1 MRIRWRILACL
12 CLGGLLVWFLA
23 DAGAVR
29 DSVAE
34 ALALCAR
41 SVVPSLFPF
50 LVASSALLALGFGEL
65 AAPWLAG
72 LMEPLFRVPG
82 AGSAALVLGLVGG
95 YPIGAKT
102 AADLYR
108 ENLVSREEAERLLAF
123 WDMEWESETA
133 FTCRLNR
140 RDYYALRRAVK
151 QLDCRLT
158 VVRKEG
164 VPFFLGRFR
173 RRHALLAGLTLCSA
187 LLFFGS
193 FFIWDFTVEGNQ
205 RVTDEE
211 ILRALQRQGV
221 GIGTFGISLDT
232 EDIRNH
238 VLLEIPELLW
248 ITVNVSGCRAYVEVR
263 ERVEAP
269 EPVDEREPT
278 NVVARRDGLILDIQ
292 AMDGVRCVLPGTSV
306 EAGELLISGVE
317 DTETV
322 GARVLTG
329 MGKAEARTWYTLSTV
344 MPLTVAEKQY
354 TGEEKQ
360 GYSLVFGTNRV
371 KFFLNS
377 SIGTGNYDKITE
389 RTQWSLFGLPLPV
402 TFVKETF
409 RFYETVPA
417 EVSAAQAE
425 SRGEAILTDY
435 LHTLVDPYGTVSSTL
450 CTSRREGDGLLVTL
464 TAECVEEIGRA
475 VPIYTDPTEES
486 GG

>member
-1 MRIRWRILACL
+1 MLKELINRARGQVWLRVTCPYPERVLNL
-12 CLGGLLVWFLA
+12 C
-23 DAGAVR
+23 
-29 DSVAE
+29 S
-34 ALALCAR
+34 AR
-41 SVVPSLFPF
+41 
-50 LVASSALLALGFGEL
+50 
-65 AAPWLAG
+65 
-72 LMEPLFRVPG
+72 
-82 AGSAALVLGLVGG
+82 
-95 YPIGAKT
+95 K
-102 AADLYR
+102 
-108 ENLVSREEAERLLAF
+108 LAF
-123 WDMEWESETA
+123 WDLEWEGAET
-133 FTCRLNR
+133 FTCRMSRGDHRILS
-140 RDYYALRRAVK
+140 RAAEK
-151 QLDCRLT
+151 LDCT
-158 VVRKEG
+158 IEIVRREG
-164 VPFFLGRFR
+164 APYTLAKL
-173 RRHALLAGLTLCSA
+173 RHRQALAAGIAACGAAVLI
-187 LLFFGS
+187 GS
-193 FFIWDFTVEGNQ
+193 FFVWDIQIAGNETVPRE
-205 RVTDEE
+205 V
-211 ILRALQRQGV
+211 ILRSLEKNGVHRGCFGFALNG
-221 GIGTFGISLDT
+221 

-329 MGKAEARTWYTLSTV
+329 MGKVEARTWYTLSTV

>member
-1 MRIRWRILACL
+1 MLKELINRTRGQVWLRVTCPYPERVLNL
-12 CLGGLLVWFLA
+12 C
-23 DAGAVR
+23 
-29 DSVAE
+29 S
-34 ALALCAR
+34 AR
-41 SVVPSLFPF
+41 
-50 LVASSALLALGFGEL
+50 
-65 AAPWLAG
+65 
-72 LMEPLFRVPG
+72 
-82 AGSAALVLGLVGG
+82 
-95 YPIGAKT
+95 K
-102 AADLYR
+102 
-108 ENLVSREEAERLLAF
+108 LAF
-123 WDMEWESETA
+123 WDLEWEGAET
-133 FTCRLNR
+133 FTCRMSRGDHRILS
-140 RDYYALRRAVK
+140 RAAEK
-151 QLDCRLT
+151 LDCT
-158 VVRKEG
+158 IEIVRREG
-164 VPFFLGRFR
+164 APYTLAKL
-173 RRHALLAGLTLCSA
+173 RHRQALAVGIAVCGTAVLI
-187 LLFFGS
+187 GS
-193 FFIWDFTVEGNQ
+193 FFVWDIQIAGNETVPRE
-205 RVTDEE
+205 V
-211 ILRALQRQGV
+211 ILRSLEKNGVHRGCFGFALNG
-221 GIGTFGISLDT
+221 

-329 MGKAEARTWYTLSTV
+329 MGKVEARTWYTLSTV

>member
-1 MRIRWRILACL
+1 MLKEVVNRIQGQVQLRVEAPFPERVLNL
-12 CLGGLLVWFLA
+12 C
-23 DAGAVR
+23 GAR
-29 DSVAE
+29 
-34 ALALCAR
+34 
-41 SVVPSLFPF
+41 
-50 LVASSALLALGFGEL
+50 
-65 AAPWLAG
+65 
-72 LMEPLFRVPG
+72 
-82 AGSAALVLGLVGG
+82 
-95 YPIGAKT
+95 
-102 AADLYR
+102 
-108 ENLVSREEAERLLAF
+108 NLSF
-123 WDMEWESETA
+123 WDVAWESDKA
-133 FTCRLNR
+133 FTCRMSR
-140 RDYYALRRAVK
+140 RDSRTLRRAV
-151 QLDCRLT
+151 QEMDCTVT
-158 VVRKEG
+158 VVGREG
-164 VPFFLGRFR
+164 APYFLLRFR
-173 RRHALLAGLTLCSA
+173 RRYVLLAGLGLCA
-187 LLFFGS
+187 AAMVYGS
-193 FFIWDFTVEGNQ
+193 FFIWDFQVEGNET
-205 RVTDEE
+205 VPDEE
-211 ILRALQRQGV
+211 ILRALEQNGV
-221 GIGTFGISLDT
+221 GIGTFSFSLDP
-232 EDIRNH
+232 EGLRNQ
-238 VLLEIPELLW
+238 VLLEIPELSWL
-248 ITVNVSGCRAYVEVR
+248 TVNVSGCRATVQVR
-263 ERVEAP
+263 ERVKKP
-269 EPVDEREPT
+269 EMVDERTPT
-278 NVVARRDGLILDIQ
+278 NVVARRAGLVLTIQ
-292 AMDGVRCVLPGTSV
+292 STEGVNMVLPGTSV
-306 EAGELLISGVE
+306 EEGQLLISGVE

-329 MGKAEARTWYTLSTV
+329 MGKVEARTWYTLSTV

>member
-1 MRIRWRILACL
+1 M
-12 CLGGLLVWFLA
+12 LL
-23 DAGAVR
+23 AGAV
-29 DSVAE
+29 
-34 ALALCAR
+34 L
-41 SVVPSLFPF
+41 
-50 LVASSALLALGFGEL
+50 
-65 AAPWLAG
+65 
-72 LMEPLFRVPG
+72 
-82 AGSAALVLGLVGG
+82 ALVLMFGG
-95 YPIGAKT
+95 
-102 AADLYR
+102 
-108 ENLVSREEAERLLAF
+108 NLV
-123 WDMEWESETA
+123 
-133 FTCRLNR
+133 
-140 RDYYALRRAVK
+140 
-151 QLDCRLT
+151 
-158 VVRKEG
+158 
-164 VPFFLGRFR
+164 
-173 RRHALLAGLTLCSA
+173 
-187 LLFFGS
+187 
-193 FFIWDFTVEGNQ
+193 IWDFQVSGNDTVPTE
-205 RVTDEE
+205 T
-211 ILRALQRQGV
+211 ILRALEDYGITV
-221 GIGTFGISLDT
+221 GSPGLHIDQETM
-232 EDIRNH
+232 RNH
-238 VLLEIPELLW
+238 VLLEIPELSW
-248 ITVNVSGCRAYVEVR
+248 AAVNVSGCRAYVEVR

-329 MGKAEARTWYTLSTV
+329 MGKVEARTWYTLSTV

>member
-1 MRIRWRILACL
+1 MLKELINRARGQVWLRVTCPYPERVLNL
-12 CLGGLLVWFLA
+12 CS
-23 DAGAVR
+23 VR
-29 DSVAE
+29 
-34 ALALCAR
+34 
-41 SVVPSLFPF
+41 
-50 LVASSALLALGFGEL
+50 
-65 AAPWLAG
+65 
-72 LMEPLFRVPG
+72 
-82 AGSAALVLGLVGG
+82 
-95 YPIGAKT
+95 K
-102 AADLYR
+102 
-108 ENLVSREEAERLLAF
+108 LAF
-123 WDMEWESETA
+123 WDLEWEGAET
-133 FTCRLNR
+133 FTCRMSRGDHRILS
-140 RDYYALRRAVK
+140 RAAEK
-151 QLDCRLT
+151 LDCTLEI
-158 VVRKEG
+158 VRREG
-164 VPFFLGRFR
+164 APYTLAKL
-173 RRHALLAGLTLCSA
+173 RHRQALAVGIAVCGTAVLI
-187 LLFFGS
+187 GS
-193 FFIWDFTVEGNQ
+193 FFVWDIQISGNETVPRE
-205 RVTDEE
+205 V
-211 ILRALQRQGV
+211 ILRSLENNGVHRGCFGFALNG
-221 GIGTFGISLDT
+221 

>member
-1 MRIRWRILACL
+1 MSSTSVIRGQVWLRVTCSYPERVLNL
-12 CLGGLLVWFLA
+12 C
-23 DAGAVR
+23 
-29 DSVAE
+29 S
-34 ALALCAR
+34 AR
-41 SVVPSLFPF
+41 
-50 LVASSALLALGFGEL
+50 
-65 AAPWLAG
+65 
-72 LMEPLFRVPG
+72 
-82 AGSAALVLGLVGG
+82 
-95 YPIGAKT
+95 K
-102 AADLYR
+102 
-108 ENLVSREEAERLLAF
+108 LAF
-123 WDMEWESETA
+123 WDLEWEGAET
-133 FTCRLNR
+133 FTCRMSRGDHRILS
-140 RDYYALRRAVK
+140 RAAEK
-151 QLDCRLT
+151 LDCT
-158 VVRKEG
+158 IEIVRREG
-164 VPFFLGRFR
+164 APYTLAKL
-173 RRHALLAGLTLCSA
+173 RHRQALAVGIAACGAAVLI
-187 LLFFGS
+187 GS
-193 FFIWDFTVEGNQ
+193 FFVWDIQIAGNETVPRE
-205 RVTDEE
+205 V
-211 ILRALQRQGV
+211 ILRSLENNGVHRGCFGFALNG
-221 GIGTFGISLDT
+221 

-238 VLLEIPELLW
+238 VLLEIPELSW
-248 ITVNVSGCRAYVEVR
+248 VAVNVSGCRANVEVR
-263 ERVEAP
+263 ERRTAP
-269 EPVDEREPT
+269 KPLDRKTPC
-278 NVVARRDGLILDIQ
+278 NLVARRDGLVLRVQ
-292 AMDGVRCVLPGTSV
+292 ALGGVPQVMKGMSV
-306 EAGELLISGVE
+306 TEGQLLISGVE

-329 MGKAEARTWYTLSTV
+329 MGKVEARTWYTLSTV

>member
-1 MRIRWRILACL
+1 MLNQIVNRLQGQVRIRVETPFPERVLNL
-12 CLGGLLVWFLA
+12 C
-23 DAGAVR
+23 GAR
-29 DSVAE
+29 
-34 ALALCAR
+34 
-41 SVVPSLFPF
+41 
-50 LVASSALLALGFGEL
+50 
-65 AAPWLAG
+65 
-72 LMEPLFRVPG
+72 
-82 AGSAALVLGLVGG
+82 
-95 YPIGAKT
+95 
-102 AADLYR
+102 
-108 ENLVSREEAERLLAF
+108 NLAF

-269 EPVDEREPT
+269 EPVD
-278 NVVARRDGLILDIQ
+278 D
-292 AMDGVRCVLPGTSV
+292 
-306 EAGELLISGVE
+306 
-317 DTETV
+317 
-322 GARVLTG
+322 RVLTG

>member
-1 MRIRWRILACL
+1 MLNQIVNRLQGQVRIRVETPFPERVLNL
-12 CLGGLLVWFLA
+12 C
-23 DAGAVR
+23 GAR
-29 DSVAE
+29 
-34 ALALCAR
+34 
-41 SVVPSLFPF
+41 
-50 LVASSALLALGFGEL
+50 
-65 AAPWLAG
+65 
-72 LMEPLFRVPG
+72 
-82 AGSAALVLGLVGG
+82 
-95 YPIGAKT
+95 
-102 AADLYR
+102 
-108 ENLVSREEAERLLAF
+108 NLAF

-211 ILRALQRQGV
+211 ILRA
-221 GIGTFGISLDT
+221 
-232 EDIRNH
+232 
-238 VLLEIPELLW
+238 
-248 ITVNVSGCRAYVEVR
+248 
-263 ERVEAP
+263 EAP

-329 MGKAEARTWYTLSTV
+329 MGKVEARTWYTLSTV

>member
-1 MRIRWRILACL
+1 MLNQIVNRLQGQVRIRVETPFPERVLNL
-12 CLGGLLVWFLA
+12 C
-23 DAGAVR
+23 GAR
-29 DSVAE
+29 
-34 ALALCAR
+34 
-41 SVVPSLFPF
+41 
-50 LVASSALLALGFGEL
+50 
-65 AAPWLAG
+65 
-72 LMEPLFRVPG
+72 
-82 AGSAALVLGLVGG
+82 
-95 YPIGAKT
+95 
-102 AADLYR
+102 
-108 ENLVSREEAERLLAF
+108 NLAF

-193 FFIWDFTVEGNQ
+193 FFIWDFTVEGTSGSQ
-205 RVTDEE
+205 TR
-211 ILRALQRQGV
+211 RSCGRCSGRGWGSGPSA
-221 GIGTFGISLDT
+221 SPLDT

-306 EAGELLISGVE
+306 EAG
-317 DTETV
+317 
-322 GARVLTG
+322 GAADLRRGGHGDRGRRVLTG
-329 MGKAEARTWYTLSTV
+329 MGKVEARTWYTLSHSNASDGGGKAVHRRGRNRAT
-344 MPLTVAEKQY
+344 P
-354 TGEEKQ
+354 
-360 GYSLVFGTNRV
+360 LVFGTNRV

-402 TFVKETF
+402 TFVKRRPF
-409 RFYETVPA
+409 VLRDGPRRGLRRPGGRA
-417 EVSAAQAE
+417 EV
-425 SRGEAILTDY
+425 G
-435 LHTLVDPYGTVSSTL
+435 DPH
-450 CTSRREGDGLLVTL
+450 GL
-464 TAECVEEIGRA
+464 
-475 VPIYTDPTEES
+475 PPHS
-486 GG
+486 GGPLRHRQLYPVHFSPGGGTDCW

>member
-1 MRIRWRILACL
+1 MLKELINRVRGQVWLRVTCPYPERVLNL
-12 CLGGLLVWFLA
+12 C
-23 DAGAVR
+23 
-29 DSVAE
+29 S
-34 ALALCAR
+34 AR
-41 SVVPSLFPF
+41 
-50 LVASSALLALGFGEL
+50 
-65 AAPWLAG
+65 
-72 LMEPLFRVPG
+72 
-82 AGSAALVLGLVGG
+82 
-95 YPIGAKT
+95 K
-102 AADLYR
+102 
-108 ENLVSREEAERLLAF
+108 LAF
-123 WDMEWESETA
+123 WDLEWEGTET
-133 FTCRLNR
+133 FTCRMSRGDHRVLS
-140 RDYYALRRAVK
+140 RAAEK
-151 QLDCRLT
+151 LDCT
-158 VVRKEG
+158 IEIVRREG
-164 VPFFLGRFR
+164 APYTLAKL
-173 RRHALLAGLTLCSA
+173 RHRQALAVGIAACGAAVLI
-187 LLFFGS
+187 GS
-193 FFIWDFTVEGNQ
+193 FFVWDIQIAGNETVPRE
-205 RVTDEE
+205 V
-211 ILRALQRQGV
+211 ILRSLEKNGVHRGCFGFALNG
-221 GIGTFGISLDT
+221 

>member
-1 MRIRWRILACL
+1 MFSGTFLFCSGLSICFIILMIFYFLIQKIRHQFS
-12 CLGGLLVWFLA
+12 G
-23 DAGAVR
+23 
-29 DSVAE
+29 
-34 ALALCAR
+34 
-41 SVVPSLFPF
+41 SL
-50 LVASSALLALGFGEL
+50 
-65 AAPWLAG
+65 
-72 LMEPLFRVPG
+72 
-82 AGSAALVLGLVGG
+82 
-95 YPIGAKT
+95 
-102 AADLYR
+102 
-108 ENLVSREEAERLLAF
+108 
-123 WDMEWESETA
+123 
-133 FTCRLNR
+133 
-140 RDYYALRRAVK
+140 LRRTK
-151 QLDCRLT
+151 
-158 VVRKEG
+158 
-164 VPFFLGRFR
+164 FFHQFF
-173 RRHALLAGLTLCSA
+173 CSF
-187 LLFFGS
+187 L
-193 FFIWDFTVEGNQ
+193 ICDFTVEGNQ

-329 MGKAEARTWYTLSTV
+329 MGKVEARTWYTLSTV

-402 TFVKETF
+402 TFVKEPF

>member
-1 MRIRWRILACL
+1 MLKELINRARGQVWLRVTCPYPERVLNL
-12 CLGGLLVWFLA
+12 C
-23 DAGAVR
+23 
-29 DSVAE
+29 S
-34 ALALCAR
+34 AR
-41 SVVPSLFPF
+41 
-50 LVASSALLALGFGEL
+50 
-65 AAPWLAG
+65 
-72 LMEPLFRVPG
+72 
-82 AGSAALVLGLVGG
+82 
-95 YPIGAKT
+95 K
-102 AADLYR
+102 
-108 ENLVSREEAERLLAF
+108 LAF
-123 WDMEWESETA
+123 WDLEWEGTET
-133 FTCRLNR
+133 FTCRMSRGDHRILS
-140 RDYYALRRAVK
+140 RAAEK
-151 QLDCRLT
+151 LDCT
-158 VVRKEG
+158 IEIVRREG
-164 VPFFLGRFR
+164 APYTLAKL
-173 RRHALLAGLTLCSA
+173 RHRQALAVGIAACGAAVLI
-187 LLFFGS
+187 GS
-193 FFIWDFTVEGNQ
+193 FFVWDIQIAGNETVPRE
-205 RVTDEE
+205 V
-211 ILRALQRQGV
+211 ILRSLENNGVHRGCFGFALNG
-221 GIGTFGISLDT
+221 

-292 AMDGVRCVLPGTSV
+292 AMDGGRCVLPV
-306 EAGELLISGVE
+306 EAGELLISGGE

-329 MGKAEARTWYTLSTV
+329 MGKVEARTWYTLSTV

-435 LHTLVDPYGTVSSTL
+435 LHTLVDPYGTAMMEELGTIQ
-450 CTSRREGDGLLVTL
+450 DLLM
-464 TAECVEEIGRA
+464 AHDFYIIDSKVEEIGRA

>member
-1 MRIRWRILACL
+1 MLKELINRVRGQVWLRVTCSYPERVLNL
-12 CLGGLLVWFLA
+12 C
-23 DAGAVR
+23 
-29 DSVAE
+29 S
-34 ALALCAR
+34 AR
-41 SVVPSLFPF
+41 
-50 LVASSALLALGFGEL
+50 
-65 AAPWLAG
+65 
-72 LMEPLFRVPG
+72 
-82 AGSAALVLGLVGG
+82 
-95 YPIGAKT
+95 K
-102 AADLYR
+102 
-108 ENLVSREEAERLLAF
+108 LAF
-123 WDMEWESETA
+123 WDLEWEGAET
-133 FTCRLNR
+133 FTCRMSRGDHRILS
-140 RDYYALRRAVK
+140 RAAEK
-151 QLDCRLT
+151 LDCT
-158 VVRKEG
+158 IEIVRREG
-164 VPFFLGRFR
+164 APYTLAKL
-173 RRHALLAGLTLCSA
+173 RHRQALAVGIAACGTAVLI
-187 LLFFGS
+187 GS
-193 FFIWDFTVEGNQ
+193 FFVWDIQIAGNETVPRE
-205 RVTDEE
+205 V
-211 ILRALQRQGV
+211 ILRSLENNGVHRGCFGFALNG
-221 GIGTFGISLDT
+221 

-238 VLLEIPELLW
+238 VLLEIPELSW
-248 ITVNVSGCRAYVEVR
+248 VAVNVSGCRANVEVR
-263 ERVEAP
+263 ERRTAP
-269 EPVDEREPT
+269 KPLDRKTPC
-278 NVVARRDGLILDIQ
+278 NLVARRDGLVLRVQ
-292 AMDGVRCVLPGTSV
+292 ALGGVPQVMKGMSV
-306 EAGELLISGVE
+306 TEGQLLISGVE

>member
-1 MRIRWRILACL
+1 MLKELINRVRGQVWLRVTCSYPERVLNL
-12 CLGGLLVWFLA
+12 C
-23 DAGAVR
+23 
-29 DSVAE
+29 S
-34 ALALCAR
+34 AR
-41 SVVPSLFPF
+41 
-50 LVASSALLALGFGEL
+50 
-65 AAPWLAG
+65 
-72 LMEPLFRVPG
+72 
-82 AGSAALVLGLVGG
+82 
-95 YPIGAKT
+95 K
-102 AADLYR
+102 
-108 ENLVSREEAERLLAF
+108 LAF
-123 WDMEWESETA
+123 WDLEWEGAET
-133 FTCRLNR
+133 FTCRMSRGDHRILS
-140 RDYYALRRAVK
+140 RAAEK
-151 QLDCRLT
+151 LDCT
-158 VVRKEG
+158 IEIVRREG
-164 VPFFLGRFR
+164 APYTLAKL
-173 RRHALLAGLTLCSA
+173 RHRQALAVGIAACGAAVLI
-187 LLFFGS
+187 GS
-193 FFIWDFTVEGNQ
+193 FFVWDIQIAGNETVPRE
-205 RVTDEE
+205 V
-211 ILRALQRQGV
+211 ILRSLENNGVHRGCFGFALNG
-221 GIGTFGISLDT
+221 

>member
-1 MRIRWRILACL
+1 MKTIKDKQ
-12 CLGGLLVWFLA
+12 LLVGA
-23 DAGAVR
+23 DFA
-29 DSVAE
+29 
-34 ALALCAR
+34 
-41 SVVPSLFPF
+41 
-50 LVASSALLALGFGEL
+50 
-65 AAPWLAG
+65 
-72 LMEPLFRVPG
+72 
-82 AGSAALVLGLVGG
+82 G
-95 YPIGAKT
+95 YPLK
-102 AADLYR
+102 
-108 ENLVSREEAERLLAF
+108 EAVCA
-123 WDMEWESETA
+123 
-133 FTCRLNR
+133 
-140 RDYYALRRAVK
+140 
-151 QLDCRLT
+151 
-158 VVRKEG
+158 
-164 VPFFLGRFR
+164 
-173 RRHALLAGLTLCSA
+173 H
-187 LLFFGS
+187 
-193 FFIWDFTVEGNQ
+193 
-205 RVTDEE
+205 
-211 ILRALQRQGV
+211 LRAKGWTITDVGV
-221 GIGTFGISLDT
+221 ID
-232 EDIRNH
+232 
-238 VLLEIPELLW
+238 P
-248 ITVNVSGCRAYVEVR
+248 
-263 ERVEAP
+263 
-269 EPVDEREPT
+269 
-278 NVVARRDGLILDIQ
+278 
-292 AMDGVRCVLPGTSV
+292 
-306 EAGELLISGVE
+306 GVE

-322 GARVLTG
+322 GARVVAGLG
-329 MGKAEARTWYTLSTV
+329 EVEARTWYTLSTV

>member
-1 MRIRWRILACL
+1 MLKELINRVRGQVWLRVTCPYPERVLNL
-12 CLGGLLVWFLA
+12 C
-23 DAGAVR
+23 
-29 DSVAE
+29 S
-34 ALALCAR
+34 AR
-41 SVVPSLFPF
+41 
-50 LVASSALLALGFGEL
+50 
-65 AAPWLAG
+65 
-72 LMEPLFRVPG
+72 
-82 AGSAALVLGLVGG
+82 
-95 YPIGAKT
+95 K
-102 AADLYR
+102 
-108 ENLVSREEAERLLAF
+108 LAF
-123 WDMEWESETA
+123 WDLEWEGTET
-133 FTCRLNR
+133 FTCRMSRGDHRVLS
-140 RDYYALRRAVK
+140 RAAEK
-151 QLDCRLT
+151 LDCT
-158 VVRKEG
+158 IEIVRREG
-164 VPFFLGRFR
+164 APYTLAKL
-173 RRHALLAGLTLCSA
+173 RHRQALAVGIAVCGTAVLI
-187 LLFFGS
+187 GS
-193 FFIWDFTVEGNQ
+193 FFVWDIQIAGNETVPRE
-205 RVTDEE
+205 V
-211 ILRALQRQGV
+211 ILRSLENNGVHRGCFGFALNG
-221 GIGTFGISLDT
+221 

-292 AMDGVRCVLPGTSV
+292 AMDGVRCVLPGRPH

-329 MGKAEARTWYTLSTV
+329 MGKVEARTWYTLSTV

>member
-1 MRIRWRILACL
+1 MLKELINRARGQVWLRVTCPYPERVLNL
-12 CLGGLLVWFLA
+12 C
-23 DAGAVR
+23 
-29 DSVAE
+29 S
-34 ALALCAR
+34 AR
-41 SVVPSLFPF
+41 
-50 LVASSALLALGFGEL
+50 
-65 AAPWLAG
+65 
-72 LMEPLFRVPG
+72 
-82 AGSAALVLGLVGG
+82 
-95 YPIGAKT
+95 K
-102 AADLYR
+102 
-108 ENLVSREEAERLLAF
+108 LAF
-123 WDMEWESETA
+123 WDLEWEGTET
-133 FTCRLNR
+133 FTCRMSRGDHRILS
-140 RDYYALRRAVK
+140 RAAEK
-151 QLDCRLT
+151 LDCT
-158 VVRKEG
+158 IEIVRREG
-164 VPFFLGRFR
+164 APYTLAKL
-173 RRHALLAGLTLCSA
+173 RHRQALAVGIAACGAAVLI
-187 LLFFGS
+187 GS
-193 FFIWDFTVEGNQ
+193 FFVWDIQIAGNETVPRE
-205 RVTDEE
+205 V
-211 ILRALQRQGV
+211 ILRSLENNGVHRGCFGFALNG
-221 GIGTFGISLDT
+221 